1 MKIDNLNIQAEKKRD
16 IFKKKKI
23 LITILYKWFKYN
35 RVVYWTFVYFYL
47 FIFFLF
53 YIFMFLYT
61 LIWPQDADWK
71 WNYTIMI
78 QLQQKECRNKTEKGR
93 GQLLHWASG
102 RMLCGAL

>member
-47 FIFFLF
+47 FIFFYF
-53 YIFMFLYT
+53 ISSCFFTHWFGRKM
-61 LIWPQDADWK
+61 P
-71 WNYTIMI
+71 
-78 QLQQKECRNKTEKGR
+78 TE
-93 GQLLHWASG
+93 SEITP
-102 RMLCGAL
+102 